1 MASLS
6 FPCPFLRVNSRMTKT
21 CAASSTELELII
33 PPLLNAFSGSP
44 LPSSYGTSSSSW
56 PRLAPADLSGSIAH
70 YSTGQLPRSILH
82 ALSQLQGCV
91 CSILSPR
98 KALLLPCL
106 SPNGLSSHTSFNVTS
121 SRKFAPVPRAR
132 LDALFGFHDMW
143 PPGGDTQPCPI
154 HI

>member
-6 FPCPFLRVNSRMTKT
+6 FPCPLLSVNSRMTKT

-44 LPSSYGTSSSSW
+44 LPSGYSTSSSSW
-56 PRLAPADLSGSIAH
+56 PRLAPADLSASIAH
-70 YSTGQLPRSILH
+70 YSTGQLSRSILR
-82 ALSQLQGCV
+82 ALSQLQGFV

-106 SPNGLSSHTSFNVTS
+106 SPNSLPLTAQFQCYFLQEV
-121 SRKFAPVPRAR
+121 
-132 LDALFGFHDMW
+132 
-143 PPGGDTQPCPI
+143 CPSPQS
-154 HI
+154 